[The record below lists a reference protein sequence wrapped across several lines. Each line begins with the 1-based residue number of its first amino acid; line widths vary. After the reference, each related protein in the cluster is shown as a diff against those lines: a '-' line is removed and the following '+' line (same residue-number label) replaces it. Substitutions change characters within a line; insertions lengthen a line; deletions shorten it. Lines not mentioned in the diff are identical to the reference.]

1 MNFPFCDP
9 CCRAIRWVSLLLL
22 LNAGVTVHAQ
32 TCLTEGDIDAA
43 TSTALLNAAQNYF
56 GMVARGDA
64 ATLRQNAIA
73 GVAADFSGIETA
85 IKDNQSN
92 FAGATPA
99 PRSPYLLQAEG
110 TANLERAEFLC
121 GVFGANGQ
129 TANSAVFV
137 IPNLAPGNYGIV
149 IIDVTTPKGPYTVA
163 FVLEKQAD
171 AWKLGGLYIKPTQ
184 AAGHDGNWFAQHAR
198 DLKAKGKNES
208 AWLYYLEA
216 RELLVPVSFMSTMVT
231 DKLYDESQTVKPTD
245 LPPTDLTAGGKTFKL
260 TALFPLA
267 AGNEL
272 DLVVKYESASV
283 ANTTATYQDNMAVM
297 KAVLAKHPE
306 LRDVFDGMI
315 ARAVEPSGRD
325 YGSILEMKNVN

>member
-325 YGSILEMKNVN
+325 YGSILEMKNAN

>member
-1 MNFPFCDP
+1 MNFSFFDP
-9 CCRAIRWVSLLLL
+9 HCLAVRWVSLLLL
-22 LNAGVTVHAQ
+22 LAAGVTVHAQ
-32 TCLTEGDIDAA
+32 TCLTAGDIDAA
-43 TSTALLNAAQNYF
+43 TNTALLNAAQNYF

-73 GVAADFSGIETA
+73 GVAAGFSGIETA
-85 IKDNQSN
+85 IKDNPSN

-137 IPNLAPGNYGIV
+137 IPNLSPGNYGIV
-149 IIDVTTPKGPYTVA
+149 IIDVTTAKGPFTVA

-171 AWKLGGLYIKPTQ
+171 AWKLGGLYIKQPQ
-184 AAGHDGNWFAQHAR
+184 AAGHDGDWFAQHAR

-208 AWLYYLEA
+208 AWLYFLEA

-231 DKLYDESQTVKPTD
+231 DKLYDESQTVKPAD
-245 LPPTDLTAGGKTFKL
+245 LPPTDLSAGGKTFKL

-267 AGNEL
+267 TGNEL
-272 DLVVKYESASV
+272 DVVVKYQSASV
-283 ANTTATYQDNMAVM
+283 ADSAATFQDNMAVM
-297 KAVLAKHPE
+297 KAILAKYPE
-306 LRDVFDGMI
+306 LRDVFDGII

-325 YGSILEMKNVN
+325 YGSMLPMKSVK